1 MKGLALMFLIGT
13 TTAMSFVCGP
23 SQPSPK
29 PAIGDTCL
37 VGSWTLAHEENRSGY
52 AYAGTP
58 VSVNGLHG
66 ARLTLATNGT
76 KTETFAESDP
86 LVGTIA
92 DGREL
97 SITIR
102 GTYSFHVHFD
112 GHQFVETGTKTP
124 LPTTATVGGVP
135 IPDYQSSY
143 TPGRGTY
150 VCSPGNLTTTE
161 TSGIQTDSWSR
172 S

>member
-1 MKGLALMFLIGT
+1 MLLIGSIA
-13 TTAMSFVCGP
+13 AMSTACGP
-23 SQPSPK
+23 SQSSSK

-58 VSVNGLHG
+58 VSVNGLHS
-66 ARLTLATNGT
+66 ARLTLAADGT
-76 KTETFAESDP
+76 ETETFAESDP

-102 GTYSFHVHFD
+102 GTYSFHLHSD
-112 GHQFVETGTKTP
+112 GHQYVETGTETP
-124 LPTTATVGGVP
+124 LPTTATIGGVP
-135 IPDYQSSY
+135 IPDYHSSY

-150 VCSPGNLTTTE
+150 VCSARNLTTAEASST
-161 TSGIQTDSWSR
+161 QTDSWSK